1 MTSVIVCVIVCPVVN
16 YLLEIVIMD
25 IHDIRSLAT
34 KHGLQ
39 CHSEDQALALG
50 RFLRDAVESQ
60 VAVKIQS
67 MADAEEGWDVARWAG
82 LVDCLNVIRKPFAL
96 F

>member
-1 MTSVIVCVIVCPVVN
+1 
-16 YLLEIVIMD
+16 MD

-60 VAVKIQS
+60 VVVKLQT
-67 MADAEEGWDVARWAG
+67 MVDEEEGWDVARWAG
-82 LVDCLNVIRKPFAL
+82 LVASLNMVRKPFAL